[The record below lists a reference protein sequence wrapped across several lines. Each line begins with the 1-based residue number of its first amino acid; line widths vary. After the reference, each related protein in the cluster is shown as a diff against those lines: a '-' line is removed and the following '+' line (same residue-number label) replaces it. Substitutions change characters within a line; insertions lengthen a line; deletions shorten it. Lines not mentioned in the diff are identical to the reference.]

1 MGQMGQMIAKNLN
14 AFKNKVKKS
23 EIENCPCMLYK
34 SYIKNMWFAW
44 ERKKSLEYSSSIF
57 GIMAIACQ

>member
-34 SYIKNMWFAW
+34 SYIKNM
-44 ERKKSLEYSSSIF
+44 
-57 GIMAIACQ
+57 